1 LTASNL
7 DVSLASMVTRTS
19 TGSPTKGVLL
29 EDSETLAS
37 PQAGVSCF
45 WNNRGGAGTT
55 SLAFQ
60 AICRYAEKHPAER
73 ILAID
78 MCPQANLS
86 ELLLGGLVNQGAE
99 NLLQLQ
105 GGITRSTVGGY
116 FQLRLESPYA
126 IPRFD
131 PGDFITNPAA
141 FNSWIPANLDL
152 VCGDPLLE
160 LQVNAMWTLANAQIP
175 ETNAWVAVMSWLRDF
190 LQPVRS
196 RYSMFFIDANPSFS
210 VYTQMALATS
220 NEMVLP
226 VMADDSSRRAVQNV
240 FSLVYG
246 LRVPSP
252 IYIQHAF
259 ATRLQAASRPLPKV
273 RAIVKNRLTP
283 YMAPP
288 STYADVLTSIE
299 TQVTALHSNQPSLFA
314 PAKASDLFLGVG
326 DFDTIGV
333 VAFAKGCPFSKLQAG
348 RVALVGRRVRV
359 NDNLRQSCLGAIDD
373 LVARL

>member
-1 LTASNL
+1 MDNPTLTASNL
-7 DVSLASMVTRTS
+7 DATVVRMVTRTS
-19 TGSPTKGVLL
+19 
-29 EDSETLAS
+29 SETLT
-37 PQAGVSCF
+37 PPPAGVSCF
-45 WNNRGGAGTT
+45 WNNRGGTGTT

-60 AICRYAEKHPAER
+60 AMCRYAEKRPAER

-78 MCPQANLS
+78 MCPQAHLS
-86 ELLLGGLVNQGAE
+86 ELLLGGLINQGAE

-105 GGITRSTVGGY
+105 GGMTRSTIGGY
-116 FQLRLESPYA
+116 FQLRLESPYSV
-126 IPRFD
+126 PRFN
-131 PGDFITNPAA
+131 PADFITNPSG
-141 FNSWIPANLDL
+141 FNGSIPENLDL

-160 LQVNAMWTLANAQIP
+160 LQVNAMSTLANAQIP
-175 ETNAWVAVMSWLRDF
+175 GTDTWVAIMSWLRDF

-220 NEMVLP
+220 NGMVLP
-226 VMADDSSRRAVQNV
+226 VVADDSSRRAVQNV

-252 IYIQHAF
+252 IYAQHAF

-273 RAIVKNRLTP
+273 RAIVKNRLTQ

-288 STYADVLTSIE
+288 SAYANVLSSIE
-299 TQVTALHSNQPSLFA
+299 KHVTALHSNQPGLFV
-314 PAKASDLFLGVG
+314 PARASDLFLGVA

-359 NDNLRQSCLGAIDD
+359 SDDHKQFCLGAIDN